1 MIINLKLNK
10 LRDKVSDTINFQ
22 NIFFLGIFLI
32 PSAVFPGLICILI
45 SLIYSLIS
53 KKKSS
58 LSKGSN
64 LILIFSS
71 GLMIFNTTAIYFR
84 NLNNDIPNWSIID
97 SLIGLFNWLP
107 FFIIFWG
114 LQPYLK
120 SNKNREIFSICIVSG
135 SIPIIFTAIGQ
146 YFFQWHGPFEFYG
159 LITWFQRPLA
169 FNDGV
174 TGLFN
179 NPNYAGTWLSLVWP
193 FSLEIFLRKNNN
205 KTKKIISGSISLSI
219 LFTALLTL
227 SRNTFI
233 GLSITLIL
241 SISFKFFLVILFLFI
256 F

>member
-1 MIINLKLNK
+1 
-10 LRDKVSDTINFQ
+10 
-22 NIFFLGIFLI
+22 
-32 PSAVFPGLICILI
+32 
-45 SLIYSLIS
+45 
-53 KKKSS
+53 
-58 LSKGSN
+58 
-64 LILIFSS
+64 
-71 GLMIFNTTAIYFR
+71 
-84 NLNNDIPNWSIID
+84 
-97 SLIGLFNWLP
+97 
-107 FFIIFWG
+107 FWG

-146 YFFQWHGPFEFYG
+146 YFFKWHGPFEFYG

-256 F
+256 FLKITILILLIIVKIGLITTIADL